1 MNKIVES
8 YKRKLAS
15 EDGWVLKRG
24 AQLRIAL
31 CYPNVYSI
39 GMANL
44 GFQAMYELLNNIPEV
59 SCERVFLPDSVRS
72 PSVSEGSSAS
82 ERVRS
87 PRVKAGSPRE
97 QLARGASKGN
107 LRNRALP
114 HGRASDTEY
123 SPNSSGYGVRQNI
136 AVRAINELAEYQR
149 TRTPLLSLESQTP
162 VRDFDVVAFSISFET
177 DYVNMARM
185 LQMSG
190 VPLWSKD
197 RTERDPLIVMGGAA
211 SFLNPEPIAEFT
223 DVIGVG
229 EGEVLGPKLVDAIF
243 ENDSKGELLLALA
256 RQGRGFY
263 VPALYFV
270 GYNDDGTVN
279 TYTPTEEGV
288 PARVGRAISAENPKE
303 GSLRRAIKKQQFDL
317 VEQLRRD
324 EVFAP
329 STTIFAPQAEM
340 GDRFLV
346 EISRGC
352 SQGCRFCWAGYNYW
366 PPRVVPARDIL
377 AKAAAWR
384 GKTDKIGLVST
395 AVCDHPEISEI
406 LQGLRAMDYR
416 ISVSSLRL
424 DQISDELLDALVES
438 RDQQIAVAPETGSD
452 RLRRVINK
460 NLTNDEIVDICGAVF
475 DRGMLTIKLYM
486 MVGLPTETDEDLD
499 EMIVLVERIKDR
511 MLEAGKRFGY
521 AGKIIP
527 SLNGFVPK
535 PNTPFQWEP
544 ICEEKEL
551 KRRLKYVSKK
561 LSRIPN
567 VEVRAM
573 SSRIAHEQALLSSGD
588 RRIAKVIEATARL
601 HGDLNGAIRETG
613 IDPAFHTSRTRSH
626 DEILPWEI
634 VDAGLG
640 RPFME
645 REHER
650 AHEARSTA
658 PCPSVNQCT
667 RCGVCPTT
675 WLAEAPPALVQ
686 LKAFATSATSTANV

>member
-1 MNKIVES
+1 MGPICLTGLMRPIRSFMSHKSIVES
-8 YKRKLAS
+8 YRRKLAS

-31 CYPNVYSI
+31 CYPNTYAI

-44 GFQAMYELLNNIPEV
+44 GFQAMYELFNNIPEV
-59 SCERVFLPDSVRS
+59 SCERVFLPDTGKRVKVGEGAVSTSRGGDRGRS
-72 PSVSEGSSAS
+72 PTAREGSKN
-82 ERVRS
+82 RTG
-87 PRVKAGSPRE
+87 GSGYD
-97 QLARGASKGN
+97 GALSNGRAGN
-107 LRNRALP
+107 LIDEMR
-114 HGRASDTEY
+114 EY
-123 SPNSSGYGVRQNI
+123 
-136 AVRAINELAEYQR
+136 ER

-162 VRDFDVVAFSISFET
+162 VRDFDVIAFSISFET

-190 VPLWSKD
+190 VPVWAKD
-197 RTERDPLIVMGGAA
+197 RGDRDPLIVMGGAA

-229 EGEVLGPKLVDAIF
+229 EGEILGPKLVEAIL
-243 ENDSKGELLLALA
+243 ENGTREELLLALA
-256 RQGRGFY
+256 RHGRGFY
-263 VPALYFV
+263 IPSLYFV
-270 GYNDDGTVN
+270 SYHEDGTVAA
-279 TYTPTEEGV
+279 YTPTEAGV
-288 PARVGRAISAENPKE
+288 PVRVGRAISAENPKE
-303 GSLRRAIKKQQFDL
+303 GSLRRAIRKGQFEIA
-317 VEQLRRD
+317 EQLRRD

-377 AKAAAWR
+377 AKAKQWR
-384 GKTDKIGLVST
+384 ARTDKIGLVST

-424 DQISDELLDALVES
+424 DQISEELLDALVES

-511 MLEAGKRFGY
+511 MLEAGKRFGR

-527 SLNGFVPK
+527 SLNGLVPK
-535 PNTPFQWEP
+535 PNTPFQWEA
-544 ICEEKEL
+544 ICAEKEL
-551 KRRLKYVSKK
+551 KRRLKYVSKQ
-561 LSRIPN
+561 LARIPN
-567 VEVRAM
+567 VEVRVM
-573 SSRIAHEQALLSSGD
+573 SARIAHEQALLSSGD

-601 HGDLNGAIRETG
+601 DGDLQAAIRETG
-613 IDPAFHTSRTRSH
+613 IDPAFHTSRSRSH

-675 WLAEAPPALVQ
+675 WLAEAPTALVQ
-686 LKAFATSATSTANV
+686 LKAFATSDARPIATA

>member
-1 MNKIVES
+1 MRSIVES

-44 GFQAMYELLNNIPEV
+44 GFQAMYEIFNNIPEI
-59 SCERVFLPDSVRS
+59 SCERVFLPDSIRGL
-72 PSVSEGSSAS
+72 SVGEGSSA
-82 ERVRS
+82 
-87 PRVKAGSPRE
+87 
-97 QLARGASKGN
+97 
-107 LRNRALP
+107 NRALP
-114 HGRASDTEY
+114 RGRASDIKQ
-123 SPNSSGYGVRQNI
+123 PRNGSGYDQARPKPVTIDEMR
-136 AVRAINELAEYQR
+136 EYAR

-162 VRDFDVVAFSISFET
+162 VRDFDVIAFSISFET
-177 DYVNMARM
+177 DYINMARM

-190 VPLWSKD
+190 VPVWAKE
-197 RTERDPLIVMGGAA
+197 RTRHDPLVVMGGAA
-211 SFLNPEPIAEFT
+211 SFLNPEPIADFT

-229 EGEVLGPKLVDAIF
+229 EGEILGPKLIDAIL
-243 ENDSKGELLLALA
+243 ENQSKEELLSALA

-263 VPALYFV
+263 VPSLYDV
-270 GYNDDGTVN
+270 KYNDDQTIEV
-279 TYTPTEEGV
+279 YKPAVEGV
-288 PARVGRAISAENPKE
+288 PVRVGRAISAENPKE
-303 GSLRRAIKKQQFDL
+303 GSLRRAIRRGQTE
-317 VEQLRRD
+317 VAEQLRRD

-329 STTIFAPQAEM
+329 STTIFAPEAEM
-340 GDRFLV
+340 GDRFLI

-377 AKAAAWR
+377 AKAKEWR
-384 GKTDKIGLVST
+384 SKTDKIGLVST

-486 MVGLPTETDEDLD
+486 MVGLPTETDEDLE

-511 MLEAGKRFGY
+511 MLEAGKRFGR

-551 KRRLKYVSKK
+551 KRRLKWVSKN
-561 LSRIPN
+561 LARIPN
-567 VEVRAM
+567 VEVRVM
-573 SSRIAHEQALLSSGD
+573 SARIAHEQALLSSGD
-588 RRIAKVIEATARL
+588 RRIGRVIEATARL
-601 HGDLNGAIRETG
+601 NGDLNAAVRETR
-613 IDPAFHTSRTRSH
+613 IDPHFHTSRRRAF
-626 DEILPWEI
+626 DEVLPWDI
-634 VDAGLG
+634 VDSGIS
-640 RPFME
+640 REFMQ
-645 REHER
+645 REDER

-675 WLAEAPPALVQ
+675 WLAEAPPALIQ
-686 LKAFATSATSTANV
+686 LKAFAPAHVAAV

>member
-8 YKRKLAS
+8 YKQKLAA
-15 EDGWVLKRG
+15 EEGWVLKRG
-24 AQLRIAL
+24 AALRIAL

-44 GFQAMYELLNNIPEV
+44 GFQAMYELFNSIPEV
-59 SCERVFLPDSVRS
+59 SCERVFLPDGRKS
-72 PSVSEGSSAS
+72 PSVNEGSVST
-82 ERVRS
+82 RS
-87 PRVKAGSPRE
+87 LGGRGSSPTVGE
-97 QLARGASKGN
+97 GSGKNQTGGSGYDG
-107 LRNRALP
+107 ALP
-114 HGRASDTEY
+114 KGRAAARIDELREY
-123 SPNSSGYGVRQNI
+123 
-136 AVRAINELAEYQR
+136 ER
-149 TRTPLLSLESQTP
+149 TRTPLLSIESQTP
-162 VRDFDVVAFSISFET
+162 VRNFDVIAFSISFET

-190 VPLWSKD
+190 VPIWSRD
-197 RTERDPLIVMGGAA
+197 RVARDPLIVMGGAA

-223 DVIGVG
+223 DVIAVG
-229 EGEVLGPKLVDAIF
+229 EGEILGPKLIDAIF
-243 ENDSKGELLLALA
+243 ENGSKAETLLALA

-263 VPALYFV
+263 VPSLYYV
-270 GYNDDGTVN
+270 SYNANGTIAA
-279 TYTPTEEGV
+279 YTPLEDALPT
-288 PARVGRAISAENPKE
+288 RVGRALAAENPKE
-303 GSLRRAIKKQQFDL
+303 GSLRRAMRKGQFKLAD
-317 VEQLRRD
+317 ELRRQ

-329 STTIFAPQAEM
+329 STTIFAPGAEM
-340 GDRFLV
+340 GDRLLI

-377 AKAAAWR
+377 AKAKQWR
-384 GKTDKIGLVST
+384 AKTDKIGLVST

-424 DQISDELLDALVES
+424 DQISDELLDALVDS

-486 MVGLPTETDEDLD
+486 MVGLPTETDEDLA
-499 EMIVLVERIKDR
+499 EMVTLVERVKDR
-511 MLEAGKRFGY
+511 MLAAGKRFGR

-527 SLNGFVPK
+527 SINGFVPK

-551 KRRLKYVSKK
+551 KRRLKWVSKQ
-561 LSRIPN
+561 LARIPN
-567 VEVRAM
+567 VEVRVM
-573 SSRIAHEQALLSSGD
+573 SARIAHEQALFSSGD
-588 RRIAKVIEATARL
+588 RRVARVIEATARL
-601 HGDLNGAIRETG
+601 QCDVNAALRETG
-613 IDPAFHTSRTRSH
+613 LDPAHHTSRLRSY
-626 DEILPWEI
+626 DEILAWEI
-634 VDAGLG
+634 VDSGLS
-640 RPFME
+640 RDFMQ

-650 AHEARSTA
+650 SAVARATA

-675 WLAEAPPALVQ
+675 WLADASPALVQ
-686 LKAFATSATSTANV
+686 LQGISLPQRLPLAV

>member
-1 MNKIVES
+1 MFHRSIIES
-8 YKRKLAS
+8 YKRKLAA
-15 EDGWVLKRG
+15 EEGWVLKRG

-31 CYPNVYSI
+31 CYPNTYGI
-39 GMANL
+39 AMANL
-44 GFQAMYELLNNIPEV
+44 GFQAMYEIFNKITGV

-72 PSVSEGSSAS
+72 PSISESSSA
-82 ERVRS
+82 
-87 PRVKAGSPRE
+87 
-97 QLARGASKGN
+97 
-107 LRNRALP
+107 NRALP
-114 HGRASDTEY
+114 HGRAGDTKH
-123 SPNSSGYGVRQNI
+123 PRNGSGYDQ
-136 AVRAINELAEYQR
+136 ARAKSAAIDEMGEYVR

-162 VRDFDVVAFSISFET
+162 VREFDVIAFSISFET

-190 VPLWSKD
+190 VPVWSKD
-197 RTERDPLIVMGGAA
+197 RTPRDPLVVMGGAS

-229 EGEVLGPKLVDAIF
+229 EGEILGPKLIDAIL
-243 ENDSKGELLLALA
+243 ENDSKEEILLALA

-263 VPALYFV
+263 VPSFYIV
-270 GYNDDGTVN
+270 SYNSDGTVAS
-279 TYTPTEEGV
+279 YTPTEEGV
-288 PARVGRAISAENPKE
+288 PARVGRAIAAENPKE
-303 GSLRRAIKKQQFDL
+303 GSLRRAIRRGQSEL

-340 GDRFLV
+340 GDRFLI

-377 AKAAAWR
+377 AKAEQWR
-384 GKTDKIGLVST
+384 SKTDKIGLVST

-460 NLTNDEIVDICGAVF
+460 NLTNDEIVNICGAVF
-475 DRGMLTIKLYM
+475 DRGMLTTKLYM
-486 MVGLPTETDEDLD
+486 MVGLPTETEEDLE
-499 EMIVLVERIKDR
+499 EMVRLVERIKDR
-511 MLEAGKRFGY
+511 MLEAGRTFGR

-551 KRRLKYVSKK
+551 KRRLKFVSKK
-561 LSRIPN
+561 LARIPN

-573 SSRIAHEQALLSSGD
+573 SSRIAHEQALFSSGD
-588 RRIAKVIEATARL
+588 RRVAPVIEATARL
-601 HGDLNGAIRETG
+601 HGDLNAAIRETR
-613 IDPAFHTSRTRSH
+613 IDTQFQTSRRRSY

-634 VDAGLG
+634 VDSGIS
-640 RPFME
+640 REFMQ
-645 REHER
+645 REDER
-650 AHEARSTA
+650 AHDARSTA

-675 WLAEAPPALVQ
+675 WLAEASPALVQ
-686 LKAFATSATSTANV
+686 LQAFATPARATV

>member
-1 MNKIVES
+1 MSSKAIVES

-15 EDGWVLKRG
+15 EDGWVRKRG

-31 CYPNVYSI
+31 CYPNTYGI

-44 GFQAMYELLNNIPEV
+44 GFQAMYELFNNIPEV

-72 PSVSEGSSAS
+72 ASVGEGSSAN

-87 PRVKAGSPRE
+87 PRV
-97 QLARGASKGN
+97 SKGP

-114 HGRASDTEY
+114 HGRASDTEH
-123 SPNSSGYGVRQNI
+123 SRNSSGYDVRH
-136 AVRAINELAEYQR
+136 RGTHDTINELAEYQR

-177 DYVNMARM
+177 DYENMARM
-185 LQMSG
+185 LHMSG
-190 VPLWSKD
+190 VPVWSKD
-197 RTERDPLIVMGGAA
+197 RTERDALVVMGGAA
-211 SFLNPEPIAEFT
+211 SFLNPEPIADFT
-223 DVIGVG
+223 DVIAVG
-229 EGEVLGPKLVDAIF
+229 EGEILGPKLIDTIF
-243 ENDSKGELLLALA
+243 EHSSREETLLALA
-256 RQGRGFY
+256 KHGRGFY
-263 VPALYFV
+263 VPSLYFV
-270 GYNDDGTVN
+270 SYHEDGTVN
-279 TYTPTEEGV
+279 AYTPTEEGV

-303 GSLRRAIKKQQFDL
+303 GSLRRAIRRGQTDL
-317 VEQLRRD
+317 IDQLRRD

-340 GDRFLV
+340 GERFLI

-377 AKAAAWR
+377 AKAESWR
-384 GKTDKIGLVST
+384 SKTDKIGLVST

-424 DQISDELLDALVES
+424 DQISEELLDALVES

-475 DRGMLTIKLYM
+475 DRGMLTVKLYM
-486 MVGLPTETDEDLD
+486 MVGLPTETDEDLH
-499 EMIVLVERIKDR
+499 EMIVLVERIKNR
-511 MLEAGKRFGY
+511 MLEAGKRFGR

-551 KRRLKYVSKK
+551 KRRLKLVSKN
-561 LSRIPN
+561 LARIPN
-567 VEVRAM
+567 VEVRVM
-573 SSRIAHEQALLSSGD
+573 SARIAHEQALFSSGD
-588 RRIAKVIEATARL
+588 RRIARVIEASARL
-601 HGDLNGAIRETG
+601 HGNLDAAIRETG
-613 IDPAFHTSRTRSH
+613 IDPAFHTSRARSH
-626 DEILPWEI
+626 EEVLPWEI

-650 AHEARSTA
+650 AHEAQSTA

-686 LKAFATSATSTANV
+686 LKAFATSPAVPLA

>member
-1 MNKIVES
+1 MTFDSDHGAVPAPARS
-8 YKRKLAS
+8 WWRR
-15 EDGWVLKRG
+15 GW
-24 AQLRIAL
+24 
-31 CYPNVYSI
+31 
-39 GMANL
+39 
-44 GFQAMYELLNNIPEV
+44 
-59 SCERVFLPDSVRS
+59 ERAKTF
-72 PSVSEGSSAS
+72 
-82 ERVRS
+82 RV
-87 PRVKAGSPRE
+87 
-97 QLARGASKGN
+97 
-107 LRNRALP
+107 
-114 HGRASDTEY
+114 T
-123 SPNSSGYGVRQNI
+123 
-136 AVRAINELAEYQR
+136 
-149 TRTPLLSLESQTP
+149 
-162 VRDFDVVAFSISFET
+162 
-177 DYVNMARM
+177 
-185 LQMSG
+185 
-190 VPLWSKD
+190 
-197 RTERDPLIVMGGAA
+197 GGAA

-229 EGEVLGPKLVDAIF
+229 EGEILGPKLVDTIF
-243 ENDSKGELLLALA
+243 ENESKEEILLALA
-256 RQGRGFY
+256 REGRGFY
-263 VPALYFV
+263 VPSLYDV
-270 GYNDDGTVN
+270 SYHDDGAAAA
-279 TYTPTEEGV
+279 YTPLAEGV
-288 PARVGRAISAENPKE
+288 PARVGRAVAAENPKE
-303 GSLRRAIKKQQFDL
+303 GSLRRAIRRGQTEIAD
-317 VEQLRRD
+317 QLRRD

-329 STTIFAPQAEM
+329 STSIWAPQAEM
-340 GDRFLV
+340 GDRFLI

-377 AKAAAWR
+377 AKAQAWR
-384 GKTDKIGLVST
+384 AKTDKIGLVST

-486 MVGLPTETDEDLD
+486 MVGLPTETDEDLE

-511 MLEAGKRFGY
+511 MLEAGRRFGR

-551 KRRLKYVSKK
+551 KRRLKWVCKS
-561 LSRIPN
+561 LARIPN
-567 VEVRAM
+567 VEVRTM
-573 SSRIAHEQALLSSGD
+573 SARIAHEQALFSSGD
-588 RRIAKVIEATARL
+588 RRIARVIEAAARL
-601 HGDLNGAIRETG
+601 KGDLNAALRETRV
-613 IDPAFHTSRTRSH
+613 DPAFHTSRRRSY

-634 VDAGLG
+634 VNSGLS
-640 RPFME
+640 REFMQ
-645 REHER
+645 REDER

-675 WLAEAPPALVQ
+675 WLAEAPAALVQ
-686 LKAFATSATSTANV
+686 LKAFATLPVA